1 MALNAT
7 FNNISVYSNIKITNV
22 RAKITVIF
30 KTDCNLML
38 LPPPF
43 RLAAILAIMS
53 LSTFKSADI
62 LYVKINLIKTNQILN
77 LTTYKY
83 TNTGLDLK
91 KLIYIPVC
99 NKQYF

>member
-1 MALNAT
+1 MNCNPA
-7 FNNISVYSNIKITNV
+7 FYSNIKITNV

-62 LYVKINLIKTNQILN
+62 LYVLMKSNLFLLFFSGQ
-77 LTTYKY
+77 
-83 TNTGLDLK
+83 
-91 KLIYIPVC
+91 KLGGC
-99 NKQYF
+99 